1 MSQKTPIGII
11 QLCATNDIPKNLRVT
26 KELSRRAALE
36 GAEVVFLP
44 EAFCYIGS
52 ERERL
57 ANLESLKE
65 EGPILRACREIARE
79 QNVHIVAGGYPEVAP
94 DGSSFNTC
102 FHLDP
107 RGAIKEV
114 YHKIHLF
121 DVDLPD
127 GTRMWESR
135 GTSPGDELKTTEMP
149 FGTLGL
155 SVCYDIRF
163 PRMYQD
169 LVDLGAIALTIPAA
183 FTKTTGRD
191 HWHVLLQARAIECQS
206 YVIAPAQYG
215 QHQHRNRQSY
225 GHAMVVDPW
234 GKILVECSTDV
245 DDFAVVDIDPSEVER
260 IRSQLPSL
268 ENRRS
273 WR

>member
-1 MSQKTPIGII
+1 MSRTTPIGII
-11 QLCATNDIPKNLRVT
+11 QLCATNDIPSNLRTT
-26 KELSRRAALE
+26 KELSHRAAQE

-44 EAFCYIGS
+44 EAFCFIGP

-57 ANLESLKE
+57 TILESLE
-65 EGPILRACREIARE
+65 DEGPILSACREICQRD
-79 QNVHIVAGGYPEVAP
+79 NVHVVAGGFPEVAE

-102 FHLDP
+102 LHLDP
-107 RGAIKEV
+107 TGTIRAV

-127 GTRMWESR
+127 GTRMLESR
-135 GTSPGDELKTTEMP
+135 GTTPGGHLSTSELP

-155 SVCYDIRF
+155 TVCYDIRF
-163 PRMYQD
+163 PKLYQD
-169 LVDLGAIALTIPAA
+169 LIDLGAIAITIPAA

-191 HWHVLLQARAIECQS
+191 HWHVLLRARAIECQA

-215 QHQHRNRQSY
+215 HHQHRNRQSY
-225 GHAMVVDPW
+225 GHAMVIDPW

-245 DDFAVVDIDPSEVER
+245 DDFAVVDIDPDEVQR
-260 IRSQLPSL
+260 IRTQLPSL
-268 ENRRS
+268 DNRKP
-273 WR
+273 WN